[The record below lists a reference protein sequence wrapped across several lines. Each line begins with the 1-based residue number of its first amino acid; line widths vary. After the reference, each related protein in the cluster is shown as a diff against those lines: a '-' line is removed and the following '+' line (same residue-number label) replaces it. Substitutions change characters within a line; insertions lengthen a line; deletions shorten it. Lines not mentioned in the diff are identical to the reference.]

1 MKYYILKKGDY
12 YLSDYNVYY
21 EADIN
26 DPDDYLHTKVYD
38 FMVGKEVQKLFAD
51 FDEAEEIRKEIY
63 IETGLNFEIKIFRK
77 EEE

>member
-26 DPDDYLHTKVYD
+26 DPEDYLHTKVYD
-38 FMVGKEVQKLFAD
+38 FMVGKEVQKLFD
-51 FDEAEEIRKEIY
+51 FNLER
-63 IETGLNFEIKIFRK
+63 
-77 EEE
+77 